1 VVAEMP
7 IALARTERR
16 DRDTLAALRAE
27 LARLAGHPIGP
38 KYSENSIFTAK

>member
-1 VVAEMP
+1 MP

-38 KYSENSIFTAK
+38 CSQTGAGGGSATP